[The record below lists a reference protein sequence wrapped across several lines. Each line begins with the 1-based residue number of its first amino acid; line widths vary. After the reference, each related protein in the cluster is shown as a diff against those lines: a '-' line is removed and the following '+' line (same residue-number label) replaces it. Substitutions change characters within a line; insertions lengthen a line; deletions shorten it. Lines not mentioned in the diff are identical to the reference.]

1 MTILV
6 HFVFHFLL
14 QELTP
19 KLLDLEVSTS
29 SDFTLVT
36 ILVGSCF
43 SNLLLFLY
51 SIDSFLK
58 GLLLILD
65 TVLQSYDSLVPL
77 FLLMLNILHEIV
89 KSVAR
94 LQLLLLSH
102 SLLFK
107 FLLVNLVLAS
117 ERFLKLIRC
126 DLKSNQVFLHSCQ
139 HMNKL
144 LLPMHLRIMF
154 LNNLLDS
161 LLCVIGLK
169 VCTVG
174 LFLNQSLLFFD
185 LLYAFL

>member
-19 KLLDLEVSTS
+19 KLLNLEVSTS

-51 SIDSFLK
+51 PIDSFLK
-58 GLLLILD
+58 GFLLILY
-65 TVLQSYDSLVPL
+65 TVLQSYDSFVPL

-102 SLLFK
+102 SLFFK
-107 FLLVNLVLAS
+107 FLLIDLILAS
-117 ERFLKLIRC
+117 
-126 DLKSNQVFLHSCQ
+126 
-139 HMNKL
+139 
-144 LLPMHLRIMF
+144 
-154 LNNLLDS
+154 
-161 LLCVIGLK
+161 
-169 VCTVG
+169 
-174 LFLNQSLLFFD
+174 
-185 LLYAFL
+185 